1 MLIWLRF
8 AKKYIHK
15 IDKFVTTL
23 AFDMASI
30 VKLVSVTLCDFFKVR
45 TVNQQWIYWSEE
57 EADGYMGVEID
68 QNWLLQTLIRPEKY
82 SAGQAKFAASIKTTK
97 WMLSIALQA
106 SQDE

>member
-57 EADGYMGVEID
+57 EADG
-68 QNWLLQTLIRPEKY
+68 
-82 SAGQAKFAASIKTTK
+82 
-97 WMLSIALQA
+97 
-106 SQDE
+106 